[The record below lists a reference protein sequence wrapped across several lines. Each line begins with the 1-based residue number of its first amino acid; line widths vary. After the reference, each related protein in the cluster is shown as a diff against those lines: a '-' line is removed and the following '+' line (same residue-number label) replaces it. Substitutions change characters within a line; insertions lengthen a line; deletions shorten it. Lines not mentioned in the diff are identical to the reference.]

1 MAAIAPEAP
10 VLNLHLPRDRYLN
23 ELSRT
28 QQDLHWALMELLGY
42 EGGAATT
49 DGGLTD
55 QAERLAVAQEAAA
68 NAGIALPQ
76 GSEIAECNDCGL
88 LFDANQAN
96 EVDGLVRCE
105 EHHSAWAQAN
115 DDNYGRDDTTF
126 ESRWD

>member
-10 VLNLHLPRDRYLN
+10 VLNLHLPRNRYLN
-23 ELSRT
+23 QLT
-28 QQDLHWALMELLGY
+28 TAQQDLHWALMELLGY

-55 QAERLAVAQEAAA
+55 QAERLVIAQEAAA
-68 NAGIALPQ
+68 NAGIALPT

-88 LFDANQAN
+88 LFDANQAH

-105 EHHSAWAQAN
+105 EHHSTWAQAN
-115 DDNYGRDDTTF
+115 DDGRDDTTF

>member
-10 VLNLHLPRDRYLN
+10 VTHLPRHRYLN
-23 ELSRT
+23 ELSSER
-28 QQDLHWALMELLGY
+28 QDLHWALMELLGY
-42 EGGAATT
+42 EGGAATD

-55 QAERLAVAQEAAA
+55 DAERLAIAQEAAA

-76 GSEIAECNDCGL
+76 GSELAECNDCGL
-88 LFDANQAN
+88 LFDGAHAH
-96 EVDGLVRCE
+96 ETDGLVRCE
-105 EHHSAWAQAN
+105 EHHHAWALAN